1 MGSIEE
7 IIGLSRINKYLY
19 TVRNILNQLKL
30 MEGPQGE
37 KHGKFLGDRFY
48 KGFPTHLH
56 R

>member
-7 IIGLSRINKYLY
+7 IIGVSRINKYLY
-19 TVRNILNQLKL
+19 TVRSIPNQLIL
-30 MEGPQGE
+30 MEGSRGE